1 MEDTR
6 TYPSGVPCW
15 IDIEPADADAAQ
27 RFYGGLFG
35 WTFTDAMPPGAPGY
49 YLIAELDGQPVA
61 AIAAPEP
68 VSTGSWNTYVAVD
81 DADRATEAARAGG
94 ASVTSAPQDAGP
106 AGRWAEIDDAA
117 GGRLRLWQAGYRAGA
132 QAVNSPGAWN
142 FSDLHTADPTRARAF
157 YGSLFGWEADDV
169 GGGAAMWRRPGY
181 GDHLAATIDPGIGER
196 QAAVGAPP
204 GFADVVAWLKPLA
217 DGESPHWHVTF
228 AVADRDAAV
237 GVAERLGGSIVSGPH
252 DDAWTRS
259 AVVRDPQG
267 AEFTLSQFA
276 PHG

>member
-1 MEDTR
+1 M
-6 TYPSGVPCW
+6 
-15 IDIEPADADAAQ
+15 
-27 RFYGGLFG
+27 
-35 WTFTDAMPPGAPGY
+35 
-49 YLIAELDGQPVA
+49 
-61 AIAAPEP
+61 
-68 VSTGSWNTYVAVD
+68 STGSWNTYVAVD

-106 AGRWAEIDDAA
+106 AGRWAEIDDPT

-157 YGSLFGWEADDV
+157 YGSLFGWEADEV

-181 GDHLAATIDPGIGER
+181 GDHLAATVDPGIAER

-228 AVADRDAAV
+228 AVDDRDAAV

-252 DDAWTRS
+252 DDAWTQVGRGPRS
-259 AVVRDPQG
+259 AGRGVHAQPVRAATLIDHLSPARGRPPSGRRRGEVQLPGDAVTIGDPTEALAEAVV
-267 AEFTLSQFA
+267 AERHQRRAAVDERGGEPLDLVE
-276 PHG
+276 

>member
-1 MEDTR
+1 
-6 TYPSGVPCW
+6 
-15 IDIEPADADAAQ
+15 
-27 RFYGGLFG
+27 
-35 WTFTDAMPPGAPGY
+35 
-49 YLIAELDGQPVA
+49 
-61 AIAAPEP
+61 
-68 VSTGSWNTYVAVD
+68 
-81 DADRATEAARAGG
+81 
-94 ASVTSAPQDAGP
+94 
-106 AGRWAEIDDAA
+106 
-117 GGRLRLWQAGYRAGA
+117 
-132 QAVNSPGAWN
+132 
-142 FSDLHTADPTRARAF
+142 
-157 YGSLFGWEADDV
+157 
-169 GGGAAMWRRPGY
+169 MWRRPGY

-267 AEFTLSQFA
+267 AVFTLSQFA
-276 PHG
+276 PQR